1 MAHKLYL
8 IVESEQA
15 LGGPVFQCV
24 TVDEKHNHL
33 ELTKYLNE
41 NFNTN
46 EAIDK
51 LLEGTI
57 KSFNPLTIGA
67 KRVDRFKTLNEAFEM
82 GMTIQYYIVRHNDG
96 NGWVPYKGK
105 GWLVENIKRV
115 EG

>member
-8 IVESEQA
+8 IVESEQT
-15 LGGPVFQCV
+15 LNEPVFQCV
-24 TVDEKHNHL
+24 TVDENHNQL

-41 NFNTN
+41 NFNTI

-67 KRVDRFKTLNEAFEM
+67 KRVDRFKTLNEALEM
-82 GMTIQYYIVRHNDG
+82 GMTIQYYIIRRNDES
-96 NGWVPYKGK
+96 GWVPYKGK

-115 EG
+115 DA